1 MRIAICDDEPRELE
15 LLHSFL
21 LRYDATLPY
30 TLFSSA
36 QDLLDASS
44 STFFDI
50 IFMDI
55 EMRSPN
61 GYDAAVSLMQNET
74 RPLIIFVT
82 KSSSYTILGYG
93 VAFRYLK
100 KPISYDAFSAVL
112 KLALEEVVPQKL
124 PITANGETILL
135 AIQDI
140 YYFEIFGHVLQVH
153 TTRGVYPYR
162 ASLSDVISVLNGT
175 HFAQPHKSFY
185 VNLAYI
191 DQLNA
196 RRLFLTTGTK
206 IPIASLR
213 KNEFMQAFQAFLRSR

>member
-21 LRYDATLPY
+21 LRYDTTLPY

-61 GYDAAVSLMQNET
+61 GYDAAVSLMQNEA

-112 KLALEEVVPQKL
+112 KLTLEEVVPQNQFHCSHLDDDTHQEAQQHHMSAGKYRVIDEILRHDSAKSVEELQKL
-124 PITANGETILL
+124 SMKEL
-135 AIQDI
+135 
-140 YYFEIFGHVLQVH
+140 Y
-153 TTRGVYPYR
+153 
-162 ASLSDVISVLNGT
+162 SVLERYDPSAVPEGC
-175 HFAQPHKSFY
+175 HGRQM
-185 VNLAYI
+185 
-191 DQLNA
+191 
-196 RRLFLTTGTK
+196 
-206 IPIASLR
+206 R
-213 KNEFMQAFQAFLRSR
+213 KGHHHGS

>member
-1 MRIAICDDEPRELE
+1 MRIAICDDEPKELE

-55 EMRSPN
+55 
-61 GYDAAVSLMQNET
+61 
-74 RPLIIFVT
+74 
-82 KSSSYTILGYG
+82 
-93 VAFRYLK
+93 
-100 KPISYDAFSAVL
+100 
-112 KLALEEVVPQKL
+112 
-124 PITANGETILL
+124 
-135 AIQDI
+135 
-140 YYFEIFGHVLQVH
+140 YYFEIYGHVLH
-153 TTRGVYPYR
+153 IYTTHGVYPYR

-191 DQLNA
+191 DHLNA

-213 KNEFMQAFQAFLRSR
+213 KNEFMQAFQSFLRSK